1 MHNVLIGIH
10 ISACLFL
17 ILMVLLQAGRGA
29 GFALFGGG
37 GDTLFASPG
46 GSGALKKATMI
57 FATTFA
63 ITSLMLTLISS
74 RPGLSSVTG
83 KALSIPAPQG
93 QAQQANT
100 TTPGVG
106 KIDESAQKKDADAP
120 LGLPEEK
127 N

>member
-1 MHNVLIGIH
+1 MHSLLLFIHSVACVL
-10 ISACLFL
+10 L

-29 GFALFGGG
+29 GFAMFGGG

-46 GSGALKKATMI
+46 GSSALKKATII

-74 RPGLSSVTG
+74 RPGLQSVTG
-83 KALSIPAPQG
+83 RGLALPPGAQPKAAASAPKT
-93 QAQQANT
+93 QAPKEDT
-100 TTPGVG
+100 G
-106 KIDESAQKKDADAP
+106 AP
-120 LGLPEEK
+120 MALPEEAK